1 MSPNRARLR
10 VVAGSGLPRRRKTHG
25 HGRVWLEL
33 LKRLSN
39 QVDLCFAEPR
49 YVPHRRLNTPRRPD
63 VWLVN
68 GHSPPPAVDSPAVV
82 VFHEVSWHVPELREQ
97 LLATWA
103 EMHEAA
109 ARQCMAFATRVL
121 VPSSVAAK
129 EVVAAYGTD
138 AQRIDIVPYGVDLRR
153 FRPGRGDGAAIVA
166 GVAKREA
173 RPYVLYVGSLLPR
186 KNLASLR
193 IAMAGLAQRGFPHD
207 LVIVG
212 AGSPDRSDPA
222 DLERAAAEDLPGAPG
237 RVVRIPSPVP
247 QRQLVALMG
256 GADAFCVPS
265 LYEGFG
271 LVALEAMACG
281 APTLVSNGGSLPE
294 VVDEAGV
301 VVEPTAAAIEK
312 GLAELLANPATAE
325 DLRAAGRARAETMT
339 WDRTVTGW
347 VNALRRAAE
356 EGR

>member
-1 MSPNRARLR
+1 MSPTRSRLR
-10 VVAGSGLPRRRKTHG
+10 VVAGSTLPRRRKTNG

-33 LKRLSN
+33 LKRLSK
-39 QVDLCFAEPR
+39 QVDLRFAEPS
-49 YVPHRRLNTPRRPD
+49 YLTHRRPSTSRRPD

-68 GHSPPPAVDSPAVV
+68 GHSPPPAVDGPAVV
-82 VFHEVSWHVPELREQ
+82 VFHEVSWHVPQLREQ
-97 LLATWA
+97 LLASWA
-103 EMHEAA
+103 ELHETAA
-109 ARQCMAFATRVL
+109 QQCMTLATRVL
-121 VPSSVAAK
+121 IPSSVAAK

-138 AQRIDIVPYGVDLRR
+138 AERIDIVPYGVDPRR
-153 FRPGRGDGAAIVA
+153 FRPGRGNGAAIVA

-186 KNLASLR
+186 KNLATLR
-193 IAMAGLAQRGFPHD
+193 LAMAALAERGFPHD

-222 DLERAAAEDLPGAPG
+222 DLERAAAEELPGAPG
-237 RVVRIPSPVP
+237 RVVRIPSPVR

-256 GADAFCVPS
+256 AAHAFCVPS

-281 APTLVSNGGSLPE
+281 APTVVSNGGSLPE
-294 VVDEAGV
+294 VVANAGV
-301 VVEPTAAAIEK
+301 VVEPTAIAIEEA
-312 GLAELLANPATAE
+312 LAELLASPAAAKE
-325 DLRAAGRARAETMT
+325 LGSAGRARAETMT
-339 WDRTVTGW
+339 WDRTATGW
-347 VNALRRAAE
+347 VKSLHQAAD